1 MIRVGSFIVWTQ
13 VHVVPS
19 CSDVVVVDSN
29 TSPSNLCGFK
39 KLSESTQITIER
51 VPRDVMHA
59 HVVASPSS
67 AEELRELLTELNAY
81 RDGEA
86 KV

>member
-1 MIRVGSFIVWTQ
+1 MWTQ
-13 VHVVPS
+13 ARVVPS

-39 KLSESTQITIER
+39 MLSGSIESF
-51 VPRDVMHA
+51 PRDVMHA
-59 HVVASPSS
+59 HILASPSS
-67 AEELRELLTELNAY
+67 AEELRKHLTELNAY

-86 KV
+86 EVLNSGL